1 MSNEAFDK
9 FLLKLFEKTKI
20 KGQKIFF
27 SKYEIGKEIGLFN
40 PSEVDRIVENLEG
53 DGYVLNNEVKSGE
66 IRITDKGKERLEHN
80 QI

>member
-9 FLLKLFEKTKI
+9 FLLKLFEKTAN
-20 KGQKIFF
+20 KGQKFF
-27 SKYEIGKEIGLFN
+27 FNKYEIGKEIGIFN
-40 PSEVDRIVENLEG
+40 PSEVDRIVEILEG
-53 DGYVLNNEVKSGE
+53 DGYVLTIKSAE

>member
-9 FLLKLFEKTKI
+9 FLLKLFEKTNI

-53 DGYVLNNEVKSGE
+53 DGFVLNNEVKSGE

>member
-9 FLLKLFEKTKI
+9 FLLKLFEKTAN
-20 KGQKIFF
+20 KGQKFFF

-40 PSEVDRIVENLEG
+40 PSEVDRIVEILEG
-53 DGYVLNNEVKSGE
+53 DEYVLSSEVKSAD
-66 IRITDKGKERLEHN
+66 IRITDKGMERLEHN